1 MMNDKTYNAA
11 VFVIPNAAGYCR
23 QFWLKSVGERV
34 EKYSKDLCSQ
44 KGIEFDPE
52 HDKVVQVWFTSKYNE
67 DLKNDYLKEDN
78 LGSGDMSSH
87 GFRMDG
93 KFYYFKYSYLPYPLI
108 KDVKEGDTMDLEF
121 EVSTVDED
129 DNRTYETI
137 KLHITFDQH
146 SYRYR
151 NFGNF
156 EDVVRRVVTK

>member
-1 MMNDKTYNAA
+1 MNNKTYNAA
-11 VFVIPNAAGYCR
+11 CFVIPNEAGYCR

-52 HDKVVQVWFTSKYNE
+52 HDKVVQVWFVSKYNE

-78 LGSGDMSSH
+78 LESDNLGDH
-87 GFRMDG
+87 GFRIDG
-93 KFYYFKYSYLPYPLI
+93 KHYDFRYSYLPYPLI
-108 KDVKEGDTMDLEF
+108 KDMKEGDTMDLEM
-121 EVSTVDED
+121 EVVSKDED
-129 DNRTYETI
+129 KNHIYDTI

-151 NFGNF
+151 RFGNF
-156 EDVVRRVVTK
+156 ENALRRVVM

>member
-1 MMNDKTYNAA
+1 MINKTYNAA

-23 QFWLKSVGERV
+23 QFWLKSVGKRV

-52 HDKVVQVWFTSKYNE
+52 HDKVVQVWFVSKYNE
-67 DLKNDYLKEDN
+67 DLGNDYLKEDN

-93 KFYYFKYSYLPYPLI
+93 KHYDFRYSYLPYPLI

-121 EVSTVDED
+121 EVETRDID
-129 DNRTYETI
+129 DNICTSDMI

-151 NFGNF
+151 SFGNF
-156 EDVVRRVVTK
+156 EDVVRKVV

>member
-1 MMNDKTYNAA
+1 MINKTYNAA

-23 QFWLKSVGERV
+23 QFWLKSVGKRV

-52 HDKVVQVWFTSKYNE
+52 NDKVVQVWFVSKYNE
-67 DLKNDYLKEDN
+67 DLGNDYLKEDN

-93 KFYYFKYSYLPYPLI
+93 KHYDFRYSYLPYPLI

-121 EVSTVDED
+121 EVETRDID
-129 DNRTYETI
+129 DNICTSDTI
-137 KLHITFDQH
+137 KLHITFYQH
-146 SYRYR
+146 FYRYR
-151 NFGNF
+151 SFGNF
-156 EDVVRRVVTK
+156 EDVVRKVV

>member
-1 MMNDKTYNAA
+1 MMNKTYNVA
-11 VFVIPNAAGYCR
+11 VFVIPNSAGYCR

-52 HDKVVQVWFTSKYNE
+52 HDKVVQVWFVSRYDENLE
-67 DLKNDYLKEDN
+67 NDYLKDDN
-78 LGSGDMSSH
+78 LGSSDMSSH

-93 KFYYFKYSYLPYPLI
+93 EHYDFRYPYLPLPLI

-121 EVSTVDED
+121 EVETRDID
-129 DNRTYETI
+129 DNIRVSDTI
-137 KLHITFDQH
+137 KLHITFDQR

-151 NFGNF
+151 SFGNF
-156 EDVVRRVVTK
+156 EDVVRKVVM